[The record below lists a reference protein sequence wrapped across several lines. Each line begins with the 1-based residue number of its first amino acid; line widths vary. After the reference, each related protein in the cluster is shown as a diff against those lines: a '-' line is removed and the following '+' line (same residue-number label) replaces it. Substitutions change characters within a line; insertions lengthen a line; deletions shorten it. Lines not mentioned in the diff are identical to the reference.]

1 MFKIKSSKYMAI
13 LLLLILTSVIL
24 LAGCSGSEEDGA
36 NENGS
41 TESETQKPIELKL
54 AHFWPS
60 THLMETDKVQGYIK
74 AVKQATGGRVIIT
87 SYPGETLLKSVET
100 YDGVVNGVAD
110 MGISCVAYTKGKFPT
125 MEVCEAPGIT
135 YNNARVAGKVAM
147 GILQEMNPKEFQDT
161 KVMMLFSTGSADL
174 LTKTPCENLDDLKG
188 LEIRSTGQGT
198 ETLKKLGATP
208 VSMPQTEVFDA
219 LSKGVVKGNL
229 APFETLKGF
238 KFAEVVNYVTKTPF
252 LSNNT
257 FFMVMNLDKWDSLP
271 GDLQQAIEEVNKQY
285 FDEEMAG
292 ALDEQNEEAM
302 KWVEENYDL
311 KIITLSEAETSKWI
325 EMIKP
330 LQDDYVSKVNER
342 GLPGQEILDLA
353 KELAEKYNQ
362 EN

>member
-1 MFKIKSSKYMAI
+1 MLKIRRNTGIAI
-13 LLLLILTSVIL
+13 LVSSILLSGML
-24 LAGCSGSEEDGA
+24 LAGCGGSNEDKA
-36 NENGS
+36 K
-41 TESETQKPIELKL
+41 ESKTQKPIELKL
-54 AHFWPS
+54 VHFWPS
-60 THLMETDKVQGYIK
+60 THAMETDKVQGYIE
-74 AVKQATGGRVIIT
+74 AVKEATGGQVVIT
-87 SYPGETLLKSVET
+87 SYPAETLLKSVET

-110 MGISCVAYTKGKFPT
+110 IGISCVAYTKGKFPV

-147 GILQEMNPKEFQDT
+147 GILQKMNPKEFQDT

-174 LTKTPCENLDDLKG
+174 LTKAPCENLDDLKG

-208 VSMPQTEVFDA
+208 VSMPQTEVYDA

-229 APFETLKGF
+229 APIETLKGF
-238 KFAEVVNYVTKTPF
+238 KFADVVNYVTKTPF

-257 FFMVMNLDKWDSLP
+257 FFMVMNLDKWNSLP
-271 GDLQQAIEEVNKQY
+271 GELQQAIEEVNKQY

-292 ALDEQNEEAM
+292 ALDEQNEEAV
-302 KWVEENYDL
+302 KWVKENYDL
-311 KIITLSEAETSKWI
+311 KITTLSEAETAKWI

-330 LQDDYVSKVNER
+330 LQDDYVNKVNQR
-342 GLPGQEILDLA
+342 GLAGQEILDLA